1 MSHGQVVFDS
11 EFSWKKTLFRG
22 KIIIPKI
29 HNQGQQP
36 TYVFNALCTAAE
48 MEMARSVDLSDPSCN
63 IRLRFDVESFFT
75 QYEYYAGK

>member
-22 KIIIPKI
+22 KIIIPEI
-29 HNQGQQP
+29 RNQGQQP
-36 TYVFNALCTAAE
+36 TCVFNALCIAAE
-48 MEMARSVDLSDPSCN
+48 MQMGRSAAQRDPTCDMRLCFNVD
-63 IRLRFDVESFFT
+63 SFVT